1 MNTTSPYVWETSP
14 WENSYLRWEVLK
26 LKNENNLLKAE
37 VEQLKTLTVEMDK
50 TINISQAGCRE
61 LKAEVERLTN
71 NCNYLDQKLDEEL
84 DNSAKEGKQ
93 S

>member
-1 MNTTSPYVWETSP
+1 MNTTNPYVWETSP
-14 WENSYLRWEVLK
+14 WENSYLRWEVFK

-61 LKAEVERLTN
+61 LKSEVERLTN

-84 DNSAKEGKQ
+84 DK
-93 S
+93 